1 MGRIGTQVAKEAADL
16 VLLDDSFTNIIQAI
30 KEGRHVFLTLQRVIL
45 YFFTTNM
52 AELLLVLFALIT
64 NTPLPITAAQIL
76 WLNLVTDGFLNS
88 ALSMEPQEKD
98 LLASPFDRKERLVN
112 NKLLIKTAYMALPM
126 GLGSFLLFSFFCD
139 HPIAYARTIS
149 LITLSMFQWFN
160 AWNCR
165 SQQTSIFKLGLFSN
179 KWLIGAT
186 MVVLLFQCALL
197 YIPCMQQIFKTMPL
211 SLTDWLL
218 AVAVSSSIL
227 IVKEIRKY
235 WLYKQS
241 QI

>member
-1 MGRIGTQVAKEAADL
+1 
-16 VLLDDSFTNIIQAI
+16 
-30 KEGRHVFLTLQRVIL
+30 
-45 YFFTTNM
+45 
-52 AELLLVLFALIT
+52 
-64 NTPLPITAAQIL
+64 
-76 WLNLVTDGFLNS
+76 
-88 ALSMEPQEKD
+88 
-98 LLASPFDRKERLVN
+98 
-112 NKLLIKTAYMALPM
+112 
-126 GLGSFLLFSFFCD
+126 
-139 HPIAYARTIS
+139 
-149 LITLSMFQWFN
+149 MFQWFN

-227 IVKEIRKY
+227 IVEEIRKY